1 MTSDDILLEIMR
13 RPQNT
18 TKYLSGPGTT
28 KPEME
33 KMGDLLEMLRRFDS
47 LGSTKEAAKEVFGW
61 GVEDVVICSE
71 ERPGVDQ
78 VIIAFYNGLVIEARH
93 ILSEGLEEFGE
104 EWEFRLKL
112 KTDLTST
119 IRYNAFYSR
128 YIHGK
133 GYLQTDIGYVE
144 NKLLR
149 KMLED
154 FYIPRMRSIYK
165 PIILEYKGLFDHD
178 FFGIDVG
185 REKAM
190 VYYSTVRQG
199 REEAEADIDDVIGR
213 LNYLS
218 DMMKDEKIRMA
229 LKSLD
234 EDLCKVL
241 SILCPSG

>member
-1 MTSDDILLEIMR
+1 MR
-13 RPQNT
+13 IRQNVYQGQNT
-18 TKYLSGPGTT
+18 TKWP
-28 KPEME
+28 ME
-33 KMGDLLEMLRRFDS
+33 KMGDLLDMLRRFNS
-47 LGSTKEAAKEVFGW
+47 LGSTREAATEVFGW
-61 GVEDVVICSE
+61 GVEDVLIRE

-78 VIIAFYNGLVIEARH
+78 VIIAFYNGLIVDARH
-93 ILSEGLEEFGE
+93 ILTQEGVVEFGE

-112 KTDLTST
+112 RTNLTST
-119 IRYNAFYSR
+119 MRYNAFYSR

-133 GYLQTDIGYVE
+133 GYLRIDIGHVE

-165 PIILEYKGLFDHD
+165 PIILEYKGLFAYD
-178 FFGIDVG
+178 FFGIEVG
-185 REKAM
+185 SERSE

-199 REEAEADIDDVIGR
+199 REEAESALDDVITR

-218 DMMKDEKIRMA
+218 EMMKDEKIRKD
-229 LKSLD
+229 LKALD

-241 SILCPSG
+241 CILCPSG

>member
-1 MTSDDILLEIMR
+1 
-13 RPQNT
+13 
-18 TKYLSGPGTT
+18 
-28 KPEME
+28 ME

-47 LGSTKEAAKEVFGW
+47 LGSTKEAATGVFGW
-61 GVEDVVICSE
+61 GVEEVLIRE

-78 VIIAFYNGLVIEARH
+78 VIIAFFNGLIIDARH
-93 ILSEGLEEFGE
+93 ILTQEGVVEFGE

-112 KTDLTST
+112 RTDLTST

-133 GYLQTDIGYVE
+133 GYLRVDIGYVE

-178 FFGIDVG
+178 FFGIEVG
-185 REKAM
+185 SEHSE

-199 REEAEADIDDVIGR
+199 REEAESALDDVIGR

-218 DMMKDEKIRMA
+218 DMMKDEKIRKD
-229 LKSLD
+229 LKALD

-241 SILCPSG
+241 CILCPSE

>member
-1 MTSDDILLEIMR
+1 MR
-13 RPQNT
+13 PFARECEKNT

-28 KPEME
+28 KLQME

-47 LGSTKEAAKEVFGW
+47 LGSTKEAATEVFGW
-61 GVEDVVICSE
+61 GVEEVVISE

-78 VIIAFYNGLVIEARH
+78 VIIAFFNGLIIEARH
-93 ILSEGLEEFGE
+93 ILTQEGVIEFGE

-112 KTDLTST
+112 RTDLTST

-133 GYLQTDIGYVE
+133 GYLRVDIGYVD

-165 PIILEYKGLFDHD
+165 PIILEYKGLFDYD

-185 REKAM
+185 REKSE

-199 REEAEADIDDVIGR
+199 REESEANIDDVIGR
-213 LNYLS
+213 LNYLN
-218 DMMKDEKIRMA
+218 DMMKDAKLRKA
-229 LKSLD
+229 LKTLD
-234 EDLCKVL
+234 KDLCKVL
-241 SILCPSG
+241 CILCPSG

>member
-1 MTSDDILLEIMR
+1 MSSDEAYGCGTRED
-13 RPQNT
+13 T

-28 KPEME
+28 KPKME

-47 LGSTKEAAKEVFGW
+47 LGSTKEAATEVFGW
-61 GVEDVVICSE
+61 GVEDVVISSE

-93 ILSEGLEEFGE
+93 ILTQEGVVEFGE
-104 EWEFRLKL
+104 EWEFRLKFR
-112 KTDLTST
+112 TDLIST

-133 GYLQTDIGYVE
+133 GYLRVDIGYVE

-165 PIILEYKGLFDHD
+165 PIILEYKGLFDYD

-185 REKAM
+185 RERAM

-199 REEAEADIDDVIGR
+199 REEAEANIDDVIGR

-241 SILCPSG
+241 TILCPSG

>member
-1 MTSDDILLEIMR
+1 
-13 RPQNT
+13 
-18 TKYLSGPGTT
+18 
-28 KPEME
+28 ME

-47 LGSTKEAAKEVFGW
+47 LGSTKEAATEVFGW
-61 GVEDVVICSE
+61 GVEDVVISSE

-93 ILSEGLEEFGE
+93 ILTQEGVVEFGE
-104 EWEFRLKL
+104 EWEFRLKFR
-112 KTDLTST
+112 TDLIST

-133 GYLQTDIGYVE
+133 GYLRVDIGYVE

-165 PIILEYKGLFDHD
+165 PIILEYKGLFDYD

-185 REKAM
+185 RERAM

-199 REEAEADIDDVIGR
+199 REEAEANIDDVIGR

-241 SILCPSG
+241 TILCPSG

>member
-1 MTSDDILLEIMR
+1 
-13 RPQNT
+13 
-18 TKYLSGPGTT
+18 
-28 KPEME
+28 ME
-33 KMGDLLEMLRRFDS
+33 KMGDLLDMLRRFNS
-47 LGSTKEAAKEVFGW
+47 LGSTREAATEVFGW
-61 GVEDVVICSE
+61 GVEDVLIRE

-78 VIIAFYNGLVIEARH
+78 VIIAFYNGLIVDARH
-93 ILSEGLEEFGE
+93 ILTQEGVVEFGE

-112 KTDLTST
+112 RTNLTST
-119 IRYNAFYSR
+119 MRYNAFYSR

-133 GYLQTDIGYVE
+133 GYLRIDIGHVE

-165 PIILEYKGLFDHD
+165 PIILEYKGLFDYD
-178 FFGIDVG
+178 FFGIEVG
-185 REKAM
+185 SDHSE

-199 REEAEADIDDVIGR
+199 REEAESALDDVITR

-218 DMMKDEKIRMA
+218 EMMKDEKIRKD
-229 LKSLD
+229 LKALD

-241 SILCPSG
+241 CILCPSG

>member
-1 MTSDDILLEIMR
+1 M
-13 RPQNT
+13 T
-18 TKYLSGPGTT
+18 TKSV
-28 KPEME
+28 ME

-47 LGSTKEAAKEVFGW
+47 LGSTKEAATEVFGW
-61 GVEDVVICSE
+61 GVEDVLIRE

-78 VIIAFYNGLVIEARH
+78 VAIQFFNGLVIEARH

-104 EWEFRLKL
+104 EWEFRLKIR
-112 KTDLTST
+112 TNLTST
-119 IRYNAFYSR
+119 IRYNVFYSR

-154 FYIPRMRSIYK
+154 FYIPRQRSIYK
-165 PIILEYKGLFDHD
+165 PIILEFKGLFDYD
-178 FFGIDVG
+178 FFGIEVDQDHS
-185 REKAM
+185 EI
-190 VYYSTVRQG
+190 YYSTVRQG
-199 REEAEADIDDVIGR
+199 REEAGADIDDVIGR

-218 DMMKDEKIRMA
+218 DMMKDEKIRKA

-241 SILCPSG
+241 CILCPSG

>member
-1 MTSDDILLEIMR
+1 
-13 RPQNT
+13 
-18 TKYLSGPGTT
+18 
-28 KPEME
+28 ME

-47 LGSTKEAAKEVFGW
+47 LGSTKEAATEVFGW
-61 GVEDVVICSE
+61 GVEEVLIRE

-78 VIIAFYNGLVIEARH
+78 VIIEFFNGLIIDARH
-93 ILSEGLEEFGE
+93 ILTQEGVVEFGE

-112 KTDLTST
+112 RTNLTST
-119 IRYNAFYSR
+119 IRYNVFYSR

-133 GYLQTDIGYVE
+133 GYLRTDIGQTD

-165 PIILEYKGLFDHD
+165 PIILEYKGLHSYD
-178 FFGIDVG
+178 FFGIEVG
-185 REKAM
+185 SEHSE

-199 REEAEADIDDVIGR
+199 REEAESALDDVIGR

-218 DMMKDEKIRMA
+218 EMMKDEKLRKA

-241 SILCPSG
+241 CILCPSG

>member
-1 MTSDDILLEIMR
+1 
-13 RPQNT
+13 
-18 TKYLSGPGTT
+18 
-28 KPEME
+28 ME

-61 GVEDVVICSE
+61 GVEDVLIRE

-78 VIIAFYNGLVIEARH
+78 VIIQFFNGLIIDARH

-104 EWEFRLKL
+104 EWEFRLKMR
-112 KTDLTST
+112 TNLTST
-119 IRYNAFYSR
+119 IRYNVFYSR

-133 GYLQTDIGYVE
+133 GYLRVDIGYVE
-144 NKLLR
+144 NRLLR

-154 FYIPRMRSIYK
+154 FYIPRQRSIYK
-165 PIILEYKGLFDHD
+165 PIILEFKGLFDYD

-185 REKAM
+185 REKAE

-199 REEAEADIDDVIGR
+199 REEAEANIDDVIGR

-218 DMMKDEKIRMA
+218 EIMKDEKIRKD
-229 LKSLD
+229 LKALD
-234 EDLCKVL
+234 EDLCKVIC
-241 SILCPSG
+241 ILCPSG

>member
-1 MTSDDILLEIMR
+1 
-13 RPQNT
+13 
-18 TKYLSGPGTT
+18 
-28 KPEME
+28 ME

-61 GVEDVVICSE
+61 GVEDVLISE
-71 ERPGVDQ
+71 ERASVEQ

-93 ILSEGLEEFGE
+93 ILSEGVIEFGE

-112 KTDLTST
+112 RTDLTST
-119 IRYNAFYSR
+119 IRYNALYSR

-133 GYLQTDIGYVE
+133 GYLQVDIGYVE

-165 PIILEYKGLFDHD
+165 PIILEYKGLFDYD

-185 REKAM
+185 REKSDI
-190 VYYSTVRQG
+190 YYSTVRQG
-199 REEAEADIDDVIGR
+199 REEAEANIDDVIGR

-218 DMMKDEKIRMA
+218 DMMKDEKIRKA
-229 LKSLD
+229 LKALD

-241 SILCPSG
+241 CILCPSG